1 MSCECRSL
9 AMLMITNRAI
19 APDNKRIVVKLDASI
34 APSAN
39 ARRHK
44 TEFAAKATNA
54 RHVRVTVL
62 RAVLIID
69 CRRWISEVDHLL
81 LEISSMI
88 KFPQP
93 SSNMFSKPQSG
104 RSKSGRNFIP
114 SFSNLSS
121 SAATS
126 LTLKIMTGRLA
137 SKADF

>member
-1 MSCECRSL
+1 
-9 AMLMITNRAI
+9 MLMITNRAI
-19 APDNKRIVVKLDASI
+19 APDTKRIVVKLDASI

-44 TEFAAKATNA
+44 TEFAAKAANA

-93 SSNMFSKPQSG
+93 SSNMFSKPQ
-104 RSKSGRNFIP
+104 KHVF
-114 SFSNLSS
+114 FSTLW
-121 SAATS
+121 ATQALLVGS
-126 LTLKIMTGRLA
+126 DEAPPKVYDDHSPTE
-137 SKADF
+137 